1 LLILSW
7 LVEWCGLNVPDATT
21 MVAAFGHLLVCR
33 TPSLVVC
40 MITGSRLLGR
50 RQPMPNQPKTPHRS
64 IRIDN
69 ETWAHLAKVAD
80 QHKISLS
87 EVVRL
92 ALADFL
98 RRSTN

>member
-1 LLILSW
+1 
-7 LVEWCGLNVPDATT
+7 
-21 MVAAFGHLLVCR
+21 
-33 TPSLVVC
+33 
-40 MITGSRLLGR
+40 
-50 RQPMPNQPKTPHRS
+50 MPNQPKTPHRS
-64 IRIDN
+64 IRIDD

-98 RRSTN
+98 RRSSN

>member
-1 LLILSW
+1 
-7 LVEWCGLNVPDATT
+7 LVGWCVSNVPDATT
-21 MVAAFGHLLVCR
+21 VIAAIHKSPVCR
-33 TPSLVVC
+33 TPLVWC
-40 MITGSRLLGR
+40 TITGSSLFER

-64 IRIDN
+64 IRIDD